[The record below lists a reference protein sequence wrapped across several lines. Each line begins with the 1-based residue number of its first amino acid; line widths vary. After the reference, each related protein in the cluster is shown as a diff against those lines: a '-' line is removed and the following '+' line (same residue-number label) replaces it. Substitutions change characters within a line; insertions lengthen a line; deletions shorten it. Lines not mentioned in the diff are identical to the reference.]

1 MVRPR
6 FAKLEPQRQEKIL
19 EAAGEEFAEHGY
31 DAASVN
37 RIVDRAGL
45 SKGSLY
51 YYFDD
56 KNDLFSTTIERAT
69 ARLIQRAGGID
80 LATLTAD
87 TFWPRFDELSRRT
100 VRQLER
106 HAWYVKLARS
116 FYRWRARSGTEGPT
130 ARAFDVVRRVTRDVL
145 ARGQELGAVRRDVP
159 LAFLVELTLAVGE
172 AGDRWL
178 LDRWEELSVGD
189 REIVLD
195 AEMDTFRRLLAT
207 PVHLP

>member
-6 FAKLEPQRQEKIL
+6 FARLEPERQEKIL

-31 DAASVN
+31 AAASVN
-37 RIVDRAGL
+37 RVVERAGL

-56 KNDLFSTTIERAT
+56 KNDLFTTAIERAT
-69 ARLIQRAGGID
+69 ARLIERAGGID
-80 LATLTAD
+80 LAALTAD
-87 TFWPRFDELSRRT
+87 TFWPSFDALSRRT

-116 FYRWRARSGTEGPT
+116 FYRWRADSGAAGPS
-130 ARAFDVVRRVTRDVL
+130 ARAFDAVRRVTRDVL

-159 LAFLVELTLAVGE
+159 LPFLVELTLAVGE

-178 LDRWEELSVGD
+178 LDRWEELPAAD
-189 REIVLD
+189 RDAVLD
-195 AEMDTFRRLLAT
+195 AELQAFRRLLAT
-207 PVHLP
+207 PPHLT